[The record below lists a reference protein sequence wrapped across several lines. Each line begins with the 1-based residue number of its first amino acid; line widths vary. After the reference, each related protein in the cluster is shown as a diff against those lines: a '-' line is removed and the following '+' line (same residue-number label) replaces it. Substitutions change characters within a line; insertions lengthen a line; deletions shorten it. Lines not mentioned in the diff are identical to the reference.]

1 MNKVLFTSAMFALA
15 ASSALAHE
23 AGPKVTLGGSLDT
36 QVGFNH
42 EKKLFKQKDVTKPAS
57 ATNSKVHDYAIVNDT
72 SVHVKVDGKA
82 HGMGYGGM
90 IKLNADT
97 SSSKVGS
104 SDKASQTM
112 MYLESKFGRMEAG
125 SYTGSYNA
133 MKVDASSFARATG
146 GIDGDSRYYFN
157 QSFANG
163 GELTGRSNMHQP
175 GRGEFITS
183 PSLPT
188 NYDDN
193 KVANAAKINL
203 YTPSFAG
210 FKAGLTFT
218 PDTDQHGTV
227 NRYHSVTKKSEID
240 GANKLATD
248 TRFSGYRNV
257 VQGGLHYA
265 GKFDKVGV
273 KFAALGEMG
282 KAKNFSSTGTPSF
295 DFKRHDLRAYEVG
308 ANLSYMGFTFGGSYG
323 DMGKSGLVKSA
334 TNIATGAPLA
344 FTGKKTAKYYT
355 VGLGYEHGNFGTSL
369 GYFKSAS
376 KGFTENKVLASATP
390 TTVSYSGKGEF
401 SNVSLGVDY
410 KLAPGFM
417 PYAEVSVFE
426 MKDKAYTVT
435 GANAEPKKNSG
446 TIVLVGSK
454 LQF

>member
-1 MNKVLFTSAMFALA
+1 MKKVLFTSAMFALA

-23 AGPKVTLGGSLDT
+23 AGPKVTFGGSLDT
-36 QVGFNH
+36 QLGFND
-42 EKKLFKQKDVTKPAS
+42 EKKAFKYTN
-57 ATNSKVHDYAIVNDT
+57 ATTPGSSGNAAVNDFAIVNDT
-72 SVHVKVDGKA
+72 SLHAKVDGKA

-97 SSSKVGS
+97 SNSKVGS

-112 MYLESKFGRMEAG
+112 MYVESKFGRMEAG

-146 GIDGDSRYYFN
+146 GIDGDSTYYFN

-163 GELTGRSNMHQP
+163 GALNARSNTKVS
-175 GRGEFITS
+175 GRGEFVTS

-193 KVANAAKINL
+193 KVANAAKVNVF
-203 YTPSFAG
+203 TPSFAG
-210 FKAGLTFT
+210 FKAGLTYT

-227 NRYHSVTKKSEID
+227 NKYHSVTRQYSTAAGEGVD
-240 GANKLATD
+240 S
-248 TRFSGYRNV
+248 RFSGYKDV
-257 VQGGLHYA
+257 FQGGLHYA

-273 KFAALGEMG
+273 KFAALGEVG
-282 KAKNFSSTGTPSF
+282 AAKDSVSNTKYFE
-295 DFKRHDLRAYEVG
+295 RHDLRAYELG
-308 ANLSYMGFTFGGSYG
+308 ANFSYMGFTVGGSYG
-323 DMGKSGLVKSA
+323 DMGKSGTFKSIRTLTGG
-334 TNIATGAPLA
+334 TNAVS
-344 FTGKKTAKYYT
+344 GKKDADYYT
-355 VGLGYEHGNFGTSL
+355 LGAGYEHGNMGVSL
-369 GYFKSAS
+369 GYFKSSA
-376 KGFTENKVLASATP
+376 GAFTSNRATV
-390 TTVSYSGKGEF
+390 TGGNGVNYSGKGEF

-417 PYAEVSVFE
+417 PYAEVNVFE
-426 MKDKAYTVT
+426 MKDKAYAVT
-435 GANAEPKKNSG
+435 TAAAEPKKNSG